1 MQQVSIFAANQKG
14 AMNRI
19 TGVLKDNN
27 INIDA
32 LVTNDSA
39 EFGIIRMLVSD
50 PVKAKE
56 ALSDAGYLVQLTDV
70 VGVEISDDCGGLNA
84 LLEDINT
91 SNINVEYLYIS
102 YLREAENNVI
112 AVFHTSDGSEIEEC
126 LQAKGWS
133 TL

>member
-102 YLREAENNVI
+102 YLREAKNNVI

>member
-19 TGVLKDNN
+19 TGVLKDNS

-102 YLREAENNVI
+102 YLREAKNNVI